1 MNQAL
6 VEQVKSKIDS
16 RLVEYV
22 RVKSRKSLGEE
33 TMEVIMVGAKIGCS
47 DLEYFNNRWA
57 HFMLHAGETKFEAIC
72 GDCKWKSG
80 VKFPVLRKQKTRE
93 LACDKIVEFINKN
106 TQAFIDCYKLEV

>member
-6 VEQVKSKIDS
+6 IEQIKSKIDT

-33 TMEVIMVGAKIGCS
+33 LLEVIMVGAKVGCS

-57 HFMLHAGETKFEAIC
+57 HFMLHAGETKFTVIC

-80 VKFPVLRKQKTRE
+80 VKFPVLRNQKSRE
-93 LACDKIVEFINKN
+93 LACDKIVDFVNKN
-106 TQAFIDCYKLEV
+106 VENFMSCYGL